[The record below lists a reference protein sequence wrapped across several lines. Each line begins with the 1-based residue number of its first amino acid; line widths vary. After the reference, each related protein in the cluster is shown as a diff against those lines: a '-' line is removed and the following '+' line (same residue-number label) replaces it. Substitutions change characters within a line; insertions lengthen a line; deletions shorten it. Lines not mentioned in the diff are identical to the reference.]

1 MLNCRALF
9 QCRLAIRALPA
20 LLLVVFAWTCPLV
33 GQEVVRI
40 GSKNFTESVIL
51 GDMLCHLVRHQGLQA
66 EHKHELGGT
75 QIVWQSLLKG
85 EIDAY
90 VEYTGTL
97 KEEILAG
104 ENVYSIDQIRD
115 AIGAKEIVM
124 TDSLGFNNTY
134 ALGMR
139 ESQAAELNIERISDL
154 AGHPELSLGL
164 SEEFVDRRDG
174 WQGLKLKYNLPFDTT
189 RGLDHSL
196 AYRGVWSGSIDII
209 DLYSTDPEIAAFDL
223 RVLEDDKAHFPM
235 YEAVIVYRLDLA
247 DKHPKLAD
255 AFRSLVGKLDNK
267 TMIALNKASRMD
279 REPEQL
285 ISAKFLRENVDASI
299 PLPQIGLTKMQRA
312 WSRLA
317 TGTIEHLI
325 LVTSSLMTAIMT
337 AIPLGVLAYKKKHLG
352 EWILGIV
359 GIIQTIP
366 SMAMLV
372 FMIPLLGLGAKPAI
386 LALFLYSLL
395 PIVRGTYTGLNGLAG
410 SIHESA
416 LALGLPGSARLR
428 LIELPLAAPSI
439 LAGIKTSA
447 VINVG
452 TATIGALIGA
462 GGYGQPI
469 ITGIR
474 LADFGL
480 ILQGAVPAA
489 ILALAVQYLFTLL
502 EHVFVP
508 KGLRV

>member
-1 MLNCRALF
+1 MLDCRTGRVRRLTF
-9 QCRLAIRALPA
+9 FSLAILSLVMSARARQ
-20 LLLVVFAWTCPLV
+20 LV
-33 GQEVVRI
+33 GQEVVRV

-51 GDMLCHLVRHQGLQA
+51 GEMLCHLVRHQGLEA

-104 ENVYSIDQIRD
+104 ENVYSVEQIRD
-115 AIGAKEIVM
+115 AIGQVDIAM

-139 ESQAAELNIERISDL
+139 ESHAAELGIEKISDL
-154 AGHPELSLGL
+154 ARHPDLNLGL

-235 YEAVIVYRLDLA
+235 YEAVIVYRRELA
-247 DKHPKLAD
+247 EKHPGLVD
-255 AFRSLVGKLDNK
+255 AFSSLVGKLDNQ
-267 TMIALNKASRMD
+267 TMIALNKASHLD
-279 REPEQL
+279 REPEKL
-285 ISAKFLRENVDASI
+285 ISAEFLRENVDASI

-312 WSRLA
+312 WNRFA
-317 TGTIEHLI
+317 TGTMEHLI
-325 LVTSSLMTAIMT
+325 LVASSLLAAIVT
-337 AIPLGVLAYKKKHLG
+337 AIPLGILAYKKQHLG
-352 EWILGIV
+352 EWILGVV

-395 PIVRGTYTGLNGLAG
+395 PIVRGTFTGLNGLPG

-416 LALGLPGSARLR
+416 LALGLPGNARLR

-439 LAGIKTSA
+439 LSGIKTSA

-508 KGLRV
+508 EGLRV